1 MQLSLFD
8 EPGPPALEPP
18 APSPVVP
25 DLVEDVQAPEIAP
38 APPNGERHGLFAL
51 DEVPVPKDAPA
62 GPVQSIYVHFEN
74 LADVEGFARLVGQP
88 VTTETRHMIFPASE
102 QFSRAWRAAL
112 AAPVEDPDGD
122 DDDLG
127 FAGDGPNLFGQ
138 GEWWEEY
145 WAGMPE
151 FDQRDLAPRHSIQVD
166 FATRADVDAFAKLVG
181 QTITPEARRTRSIW
195 FPEAEIGHFADKR
208 YVATPPFLPRH
219 PVYIISKG
227 RWESRLT
234 AKSLEKMGVPYNI
247 VVEPQERDLYARVID
262 PDKILVLPFSNLGQG
277 SIPARNW
284 VWEHAVDALG
294 ASRHW
299 ILDDNIEGFYRLN
312 QNLKTPVA
320 DGTIFRAAEDFVD
333 RWENVAIAGF
343 HYFMFASRKTKMP
356 PFTLNSRVYSMIL
369 IRNDLRLGVDG
380 IGQWRG
386 RYNEDTDLSL
396 RALKG
401 GWATVLFLA
410 FLGFKATTMS
420 MRGGNT
426 EALYA
431 DDGRKKMAESLVE
444 QHPDVTKIAWKWG
457 RWQHQVDY
465 RPFRKNRLIPRAGLV
480 VPAGVNDYGMRLH
493 VDEPARV
500 IA

>member
-1 MQLSLFD
+1 MEQFSLF
-8 EPGPPALEPP
+8 EEAP
-18 APSPVVP
+18 PSPAIQAP
-25 DLVEDVQAPEIAP
+25 PPPFVEETPTPEIAP
-38 APPNGERHGLFAL
+38 APPDGERHGLFAV
-51 DEVPVPKDAPA
+51 DDVPIPKDIPT
-62 GPVQSIYVHFEN
+62 GPEQSIYVHFED

-88 VTTETRHMIFPASE
+88 VTTETRYMTFPAGE
-102 QFSRAWRAAL
+102 QFSRAWRAGL
-112 AAPVEDPDGD
+112 APAADEPEDDEV
-122 DDDLG
+122 DLG
-127 FAGDGPNLFGQ
+127 PSEAGPNLFGQ
-138 GEWWEEY
+138 GEWWEEF

-151 FDQRDLAPRHSIQVD
+151 FDQRDLAPKHSIQVD

-181 QTITPEARRTRSIW
+181 QTITPEAKRTRSVW
-195 FPEAEIGHFADKR
+195 FPEAEIGRFADKR
-208 YVATPPFLPRH
+208 YIGEPPLAPRY

-234 AKSLEKMGVPYNI
+234 AKALEKMGVQYNI
-247 VVEPQERDLYARVID
+247 VVEPQEREAYARVID

-294 ASRHW
+294 ADRHW

-312 QNLKTPVA
+312 RNLKTPVA

-333 RWENVAIAGF
+333 RYENVAIAGF

-369 IRNDLRLGVDG
+369 IKNSIPYR
-380 IGQWRG
+380 WRG

-396 RALKG
+396 RALKD
-401 GWATVLFLA
+401 GWVTVLFLA

-420 MRGGNT
+420 MKGGNT

-444 QHPDVTKIAWKWG
+444 QHPDVASVTWKWG

-465 RPFRKNRLIPRAGLV
+465 RGFRKNRLVPRAGLV
-480 VPAGVNDYGMRLH
+480 VPPGVNDFGMRLH
-493 VDEPARV
+493 VDPPKGGV
-500 IA
+500 